1 MVAAWFIGERRGTVK
16 IVVEDLYLCL
26 LLFYQAARGGIKAS
40 VTFAS
45 VVVVVVVVVAVV
57 AATRTFRFHSSVAM
71 AVRRAGSLRLL
82 LWSQRHVVN
91 SCGSGLSQQLVQCP
105 RAQQIGR
112 SAVANIFE
120 THHIF

>member
-1 MVAAWFIGERRGTVK
+1 MVAAWVIGERRGAVE
-16 IVVEDLYLCL
+16 IVVEDLYLC

-45 VVVVVVVVVAVV
+45 VVVVVVVIVAVV
-57 AATRTFRFHSSVAM
+57 AATRTFRFHSSVSM
-71 AVRRAGSLRLL
+71 AVRRADSLRLL
-82 LWSQRHVVN
+82 LRSQHHVVN
-91 SCGSGLSQQLVQCP
+91 SCGSGLSQKLVQCS

-112 SAVANIFE
+112 SAVTNIFE